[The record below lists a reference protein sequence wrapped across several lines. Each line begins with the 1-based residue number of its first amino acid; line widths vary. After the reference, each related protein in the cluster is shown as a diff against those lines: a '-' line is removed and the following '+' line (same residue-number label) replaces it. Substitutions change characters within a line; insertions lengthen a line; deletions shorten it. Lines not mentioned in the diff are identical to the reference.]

1 MDLTEIKGLIDAQGR
16 AFEEFKATNDARLAE
31 LAKNA
36 VDPLVEEK
44 TNRLNAALDQLSDQ
58 LKSIEAKGN
67 RPGNGADRLTAEQ
80 AEHKSAFNNWMRKGI
95 GEQELKAIEAKAL
108 NIGTPADGG
117 YAVPEELD
125 TDIVK
130 KLVDISPMR
139 QVATVRTV
147 GSSGYRKLASIGGT
161 ASGWVGEAAARP
173 ATNTPQLAEIV
184 PTMGELYA
192 NPQATQVMLDDAFF
206 DAEAWLAAEVADEF
220 ARAEGAAFISGNGTN
235 QPTGILAGTPV
246 ATADASRSWGVLQF
260 VASGQAAAMPAAN
273 TYADKYIDIVHSLK
287 AGYRNGAVWMCNK
300 TLLGEL
306 RKVKTSDNNY
316 LWQPSVQLGTPASFL
331 GYSVIEAEDMPA
343 VGANAFPLAFGNF
356 GTGYLIVDRVGTRI
370 LRDPFSN
377 KPYVGFYSTKR
388 VGGIVQNSEAIKLL
402 KIASS

>member
-44 TNRLNAALDQLSDQ
+44 TNRINAALDQLSDQ

-67 RPGNGADRLTAEQ
+67 RPGNGADGLTAEQ
-80 AEHKSAFNNWMRKGI
+80 AEHKSAFNGWLRGSVTDNEM
-95 GEQELKAIEAKAL
+95 KAFEAKAL
-108 NIGTPADGG
+108 NISTPADGG

-125 TDIVK
+125 ASIVK

-139 QVATVRTV
+139 QLATVINV

-161 ASGWVGEAAARP
+161 ASGWVGETDART
-173 ATNTPQLAEIV
+173 ATNTPALAEIV

-192 NPQATQVMLDDAFF
+192 NPQATQVMLDDAYF
-206 DAEAWLAAEVADEF
+206 DAEAWLAAEVSEEF
-220 ARAEGAAFISGNGTN
+220 GRAEGAAFISGNGSN
-235 QPTGILAGTPV
+235 RPTGILAGTPV

-287 AGYRNGAVWMCNK
+287 AGYRTGAVWVCNK
-300 TLLGEL
+300 ALLGEL

-316 LWQPSVQLGTPASFL
+316 LWQPSLQLGMPSSFL
-331 GYSVIEAEDMPA
+331 GYGVVEAEDMPA

-356 GTGYLIVDRVGTRI
+356 ATGYLIVDRGPTRMI
-370 LRDPFSN
+370 RDPFSN